1 MSAAA
6 VSPPAGTPPAV
17 NSIRSVASM
26 GNGSVPEACRFVNRS
41 ATLWQMAKI
50 FEQIDDR
57 LAEWIRGQHMFFV
70 GTAPSGVDG
79 HVNIS
84 PKGLI
89 ETFRVLGPREVA
101 YLDFVGSGTETIA
114 HLRENGR
121 IVVMFCAFDGPPR
134 IVRLHGRGEVAQ
146 VGTRRFDELA
156 DTFDLDGAVDE
167 LRAGIRSVIR
177 VDVARI
183 ADSCGYVVPLMA
195 YRGERSQMPKWQAT
209 QLAKHGESAL
219 LDYSA
224 DKNERSID
232 DLPGVE
238 VELLPR

>member
-1 MSAAA
+1 
-6 VSPPAGTPPAV
+6 VG
-17 NSIRSVASM
+17 
-26 GNGSVPEACRFVNRS
+26 
-41 ATLWQMAKI
+41 KI
-50 FEQIDDR
+50 FEEIDDR
-57 LAEWIRGQHMFFV
+57 LAEWIRGQRLFFV
-70 GTAPSGVDG
+70 GTAPSGPDG
-79 HVNIS
+79 HVNVS

-146 VGTRRFDELA
+146 VGDTRFDELA
-156 DTFDLDGAVDE
+156 RAFELDGQLEE
-167 LRAGIRSVIR
+167 LRAGIRSIIR
-177 VDVARI
+177 VDVTRI
-183 ADSCGYVVPLMA
+183 ADSCGYVVPLMD
-195 YRGERSQMPKWQAT
+195 YRGERTQMPKWQAA
-209 QLAKHGESAL
+209 QLAKHGEHAL

-224 DKNERSID
+224 EKNERSID